1 MSSRALDEHM
11 IQSNLR
17 AEVSRLR
24 AKLSEAR
31 CLLMDVR
38 EDSGF
43 RNLYDELQTKITE
56 VLDKG

>member
-1 MSSRALDEHM
+1 MSSRELDEHM
-11 IQSNLR
+11 VQSNLR

-38 EDSGF
+38 EDDRF
-43 RNLYDELQTKITE
+43 DYLYNELQTKIVE

>member
-1 MSSRALDEHM
+1 MSSRELDEHM
-11 IQSNLR
+11 VQSNLR

-38 EDSGF
+38 EDDRF
-43 RNLYDELQTKITE
+43 DYLYIELQTKIVE